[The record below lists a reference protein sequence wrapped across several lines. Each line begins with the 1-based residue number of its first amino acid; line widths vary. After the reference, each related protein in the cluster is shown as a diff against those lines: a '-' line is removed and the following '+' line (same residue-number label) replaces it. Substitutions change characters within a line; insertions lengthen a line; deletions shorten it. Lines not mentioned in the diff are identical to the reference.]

1 MNFLL
6 FLIVITAN
14 ASFLQS
20 FKIHSDFLI
29 RSPKTTSQ
37 KISQKFHIKPS
48 SQSSLSSYPINHQS
62 SPPTSSDR
70 EIISSTLS
78 SVVVTPS
85 PSELLT
91 SSNLSIIDFSNNEI
105 KKEKENLSFLI
116 FILIAFLII
125 CICITF
131 AFFCHLKIKNYIK
144 MRFLKNETSQL
155 QLAELKKKQ
164 EEEKVGTDNEIFSI
178 DTHKPLTRSDAH
190 LTTIDLD

>member
-14 ASFLQS
+14 ETFLQS

-37 KISQKFHIKPS
+37 KTSQKFHIKPS
-48 SQSSLSSYPINHQS
+48 SQSSLSSNPINHQS

-85 PSELLT
+85 PSELLM

-105 KKEKENLSFLI
+105 KKEKEILSFFI

-131 AFFCHLKIKNYIK
+131 AFFCHLKIKNYIQ
-144 MRFLKNETSQL
+144 MRFLRNASQL

-164 EEEKVGTDNEIFSI
+164 EEEKDGTDNEIFSI
-178 DTHKPLTRSDAH
+178 DTHMPLTRSDSH